1 MDKDLQPLFRFRLR
15 IIFLA
20 IGVMMVISIYQY
32 SWSLFAYGIR
42 KDLGWDLAILG
53 MAFTLFNVGTFTQP
67 FAGIIADLKGPRGV
81 ALVGA
86 LLVGF
91 GFILASV
98 ITRPW
103 HLYLFYGIGGTGVG
117 ILYGVCAASAVKWFP
132 DRRGLASG
140 SVAFGFGAGTAIFN
154 WFIQDWIAAY
164 GFRATFVYVGIGMLV
179 FLVPASFFYKYPPE
193 NWSSAFA
200 GGGKKN
206 AQPTVDY
213 MPFEM
218 LGTVQWY
225 LVYFAFSFTIS
236 IVLMFAA
243 QIKMMAKE
251 FDLPANY
258 FTLLLVLFPLGNGFS
273 RMMGGAVSDK
283 IGREKTMS
291 IFYTLLGCT
300 IITLVYLGK
309 NPLLFVVFFILAS
322 LLGGSPYGIYPAL
335 IGDYYGPRYVT
346 TNYGITYTAKAWAGL
361 ISGWASGYFVAL
373 TGSYKFPLLL
383 VAVGSLVAAALSG
396 PWILKPPKQ
405 GPKGG

>member
-1 MDKDLQPLFRFRLR
+1 MDKDLQSLFRSRWV

-20 IGVMMVISIYQY
+20 MGVMMVISIYQY

-53 MAFTLFNVGTFTQP
+53 MAFTIFNIATFTQP

-81 ALVGA
+81 ALLGA

-98 ITRPW
+98 VTLPW

-117 ILYGVCAASAVKWFP
+117 FLYGVSAASAVKWFP
-132 DRRGLASG
+132 DRRGLATG
-140 SVAFGFGAGTAIFN
+140 LVVFGFGAGTAIFN
-154 WFIQDWIAAY
+154 WIIQDWIATH
-164 GFRATFVYVGIGMLV
+164 GFRTTFVYVGIGMLI
-179 FLVPASFFYKYPPE
+179 FLVPASFFYKYPPA
-193 NWSSAFA
+193 NWNSAFE

-206 AQPTVDY
+206 APPAVDY
-213 MPFEM
+213 RPQEM
-218 LGTVQWY
+218 FGTVQWY

-251 FDLPANY
+251 FNLPAGY

-273 RMMGGAVSDK
+273 RMLGGAVSDK

-291 IFYTLLGCT
+291 IFYTLLGFS
-300 IITLVYLGK
+300 IITLVLLGG
-309 NPLLFVVFFILAS
+309 NPLLFVIFVVIAS
-322 LLGGSPYGIYPAL
+322 LLGGSPFAIYPAL
-335 IGDYYGPRYVT
+335 IGDYYGPKYAT

-361 ISGWASGYFVAL
+361 ISGWASGYFVAQ
-373 TGSYKFPLLL
+373 TGSYEIPLI
-383 VAVGSLVAAALSG
+383 VVAACSLAAAILSS
-396 PWILKPPKQ
+396 PWILKPPKR

>member
-1 MDKDLQPLFRFRLR
+1 MDKDLQSLFRSRWV

-20 IGVMMVISIYQY
+20 MGVMMVISIYQY

-53 MAFTLFNVGTFTQP
+53 MAFTIFNIATFTQP

-81 ALVGA
+81 ALLGA

-98 ITRPW
+98 VTLPW

-117 ILYGVCAASAVKWFP
+117 FLYGVSAASAVKWFP
-132 DRRGLASG
+132 DRRGLATG
-140 SVAFGFGAGTAIFN
+140 LVVFGFGAGTAIFN
-154 WFIQDWIAAY
+154 WIIQDWIATH
-164 GFRATFVYVGIGMLV
+164 GFRTTFVYVGIGMLI
-179 FLVPASFFYKYPPE
+179 FLVPASFFYKYPPA
-193 NWSSAFA
+193 NWNSAFE

-206 AQPTVDY
+206 APPAVDY
-213 MPFEM
+213 RPQEM
-218 LGTVQWY
+218 FGTVQWY

-251 FDLPANY
+251 FNLPAGY

-273 RMMGGAVSDK
+273 RMLGGAVSDK

-291 IFYTLLGCT
+291 IFYTLLGFS
-300 IITLVYLGK
+300 IITLVLLGG
-309 NPLLFVVFFILAS
+309 NPLSFVIFVVIAS
-322 LLGGSPYGIYPAL
+322 LLGGSPFAIYPAL
-335 IGDYYGPRYVT
+335 IGDYYGPKYAT

-361 ISGWASGYFVAL
+361 ISGWASGYFVAQ
-373 TGSYKFPLLL
+373 TGSYEIPLI
-383 VAVGSLVAAALSG
+383 VVAACSLAAAILSS
-396 PWILKPPKQ
+396 PWILKPPKR

>member
-1 MDKDLQPLFRFRLR
+1 MDKDLQSFFRSRWV

-20 IGVMMVISIYQY
+20 MGVMMVISIYQY

-53 MAFTLFNVGTFTQP
+53 MAFTIFNIATFTQP

-81 ALVGA
+81 ALLGA

-98 ITRPW
+98 VTLPW

-117 ILYGVCAASAVKWFP
+117 FLYGVSAASAVKWFP
-132 DRRGLASG
+132 DRRGLATG
-140 SVAFGFGAGTAIFN
+140 LVVFGFGAGTAIFN
-154 WFIQDWIAAY
+154 WIIQDWIATH
-164 GFRATFVYVGIGMLV
+164 GFRSTFVYVGIGMLI
-179 FLVPASFFYKYPPE
+179 FLVPASFFYKYPPA
-193 NWSSAFA
+193 NWNSAFE

-206 AQPTVDY
+206 APPAVDY
-213 MPFEM
+213 RPQEM
-218 LGTVQWY
+218 FGTVQWY

-251 FDLPANY
+251 FNLPAGY

-273 RMMGGAVSDK
+273 RMLGGAVSDK

-291 IFYTLLGCT
+291 IFYTLLGFS
-300 IITLVYLGK
+300 IITLVLLGE
-309 NPLLFVVFFILAS
+309 NPLLFVIFVVTAS
-322 LLGGSPYGIYPAL
+322 LLGGSPFAIYPAL
-335 IGDYYGPRYVT
+335 IGDYYGPKYAT

-361 ISGWASGYFVAL
+361 ISGWASGYFVAQ
-373 TGSYKFPLLL
+373 TGSYEIPLIV
-383 VAVGSLVAAALSG
+383 VAACSLVAAVLSS

>member
-1 MDKDLQPLFRFRLR
+1 MDKDLQSFFRSRWI

-20 IGVMMVISIYQY
+20 MGVMMIISIYQY

-53 MAFTLFNVGTFTQP
+53 MAFTIFNIATFTQP

-81 ALVGA
+81 ALLGA

-98 ITRPW
+98 VTLPW

-117 ILYGVCAASAVKWFP
+117 FLYGVSAASAVKWFP
-132 DRRGLASG
+132 DRRGLATG
-140 SVAFGFGAGTAIFN
+140 LVVFGFGAGTAIFN
-154 WFIQDWIAAY
+154 WIIQEWIATH
-164 GFRATFVYVGIGMLV
+164 GFRSTFVYVGIGMLV
-179 FLVPASFFYKYPPE
+179 FLVPASFFYKYPPA
-193 NWSSAFA
+193 NWNSAFE
-200 GGGKKN
+200 GGGKIN
-206 AQPTVDY
+206 AQPAVDY
-213 MPFEM
+213 RPPEM
-218 LGTVQWY
+218 FGTIQWY

-251 FDLPANY
+251 FNLPAGY

-273 RMMGGAVSDK
+273 RMLGGAVSDK

-291 IFYTLLGCT
+291 IFYTLLGFS
-300 IITLVYLGK
+300 IIALVLLGK
-309 NPLLFVVFFILAS
+309 NHLFFVIFVVIAS
-322 LLGGSPYGIYPAL
+322 LLGGSPFAIYPAL
-335 IGDYYGPRYVT
+335 IGDYYGPKYAT

-361 ISGWASGYFVAL
+361 ISGWASGYFVAQ
-373 TGSYKFPLLL
+373 TGSYEIPLI
-383 VAVGSLVAAALSG
+383 VVAACSLAAAFLSS

>member
-1 MDKDLQPLFRFRLR
+1 MDKDLQSFFRSRWV

-20 IGVMMVISIYQY
+20 MGVMMVISIYQY

-53 MAFTLFNVGTFTQP
+53 MAFTIFNIATFTQP
-67 FAGIIADLKGPRGV
+67 FAGIIADMKGPRGV
-81 ALVGA
+81 ALLGA

-98 ITRPW
+98 VTLPW

-117 ILYGVCAASAVKWFP
+117 FLYGVSAASAVKWFP
-132 DRRGLASG
+132 DRRGLATG
-140 SVAFGFGAGTAIFN
+140 LVVFGFGAGTAIFN
-154 WFIQDWIAAY
+154 WIIQDWIATH
-164 GFRATFVYVGIGMLV
+164 GFRTTFVYVGIGMLI
-179 FLVPASFFYKYPPE
+179 FLVPASFFYKYPPA
-193 NWSSAFA
+193 NWNSAFE

-206 AQPTVDY
+206 APPAVDY
-213 MPFEM
+213 RPQEM
-218 LGTVQWY
+218 FGTVQWY

-251 FDLPANY
+251 FNLPAGY

-273 RMMGGAVSDK
+273 RMLGGAVSDK

-291 IFYTLLGCT
+291 IFYTLLGFS
-300 IITLVYLGK
+300 IITLVLLGG
-309 NPLLFVVFFILAS
+309 NPLLFVIFVVIAS
-322 LLGGSPYGIYPAL
+322 LLGGSPFAIYPAL
-335 IGDYYGPRYVT
+335 IGDYYGPKYAT

-361 ISGWASGYFVAL
+361 ISGWASGYFVAQ
-373 TGSYKFPLLL
+373 TGSYEIPLI
-383 VAVGSLVAAALSG
+383 VVAACSLAAAVLSS

>member
-1 MDKDLQPLFRFRLR
+1 MDKDLQSFFRSRWV

-20 IGVMMVISIYQY
+20 MGVMMVISIYQY

-53 MAFTLFNVGTFTQP
+53 MAFTIFNIATFTQP

-81 ALVGA
+81 ALLGA

-98 ITRPW
+98 VTLPW

-117 ILYGVCAASAVKWFP
+117 FLYGVSAASAVKWFP
-132 DRRGLASG
+132 DRRGLATG
-140 SVAFGFGAGTAIFN
+140 LVVFGFGAGTAIFN
-154 WFIQDWIAAY
+154 WIIQDWIATH
-164 GFRATFVYVGIGMLV
+164 GFRTTFVYVGIGMLI
-179 FLVPASFFYKYPPE
+179 FLVPASFFYKYPPA
-193 NWSSAFA
+193 NWDSAFE

-206 AQPTVDY
+206 APPAVDY
-213 MPFEM
+213 RPQEM
-218 LGTVQWY
+218 FGTVQWY

-251 FDLPANY
+251 FNLPAGY

-273 RMMGGAVSDK
+273 RMLGGAVSDK

-291 IFYTLLGCT
+291 IFYTLLGFS
-300 IITLVYLGK
+300 IITLVLLGG
-309 NPLLFVVFFILAS
+309 NPLLFVIFVVIAS
-322 LLGGSPYGIYPAL
+322 LLGGSPFAIYPAL
-335 IGDYYGPRYVT
+335 IGDYYGPKYAT

-361 ISGWASGYFVAL
+361 ISGWASGYFVAQ
-373 TGSYKFPLLL
+373 TGSYEIPLI
-383 VAVGSLVAAALSG
+383 VVAACSLAAAILSS

-405 GPKGG
+405 SPEGG